1 MRHFFRVDNQLSP
14 CCLLQ
19 KLFCPMN
26 CLVKNPLTIE
36 SSGGEKNFLK
46 TLWPE
51 YDTVLNVICKNAFGC
66 IGS

>member
-46 TLWPE
+46 TLWP
-51 YDTVLNVICKNAFGC
+51 
-66 IGS
+66 